1 MATNEF
7 AALGAWEDRPKRVTS
22 ADLTTLSIDSQQA
35 FIWTRLDGIATVA
48 EVCAMTGLGEA
59 PTLSALAHLVA
70 VGAATIPPSDG
81 PRTPINPGPANND
94 EALLGS
100 VERPAEQS
108 VERPAE
114 QSVERPAE
122 QSVERSGDRRFRRVG
137 EAPVERP
144 GRPIERTLGTSSVQR
159 SPVPSLSDPME
170 ASVELSRP
178 ATSPGISL
186 GNSGQAVLVEQV
198 EDLPDFHGVDA
209 RDTRWLKSKGW
220 HGFVPGI
227 PWSRP
232 GEDRFGRFKF
242 DRRRLLERCELT
254 ITTRREIIFL
264 DAMTD
269 QLDHFEYL
277 DMQPTDNQKE
287 WRRAYFR
294 FSKRFH
300 PDTFFRREV
309 GSFGEMAR
317 RIYTRATDLH
327 DTFSVDD
334 DLRAVYLRA
343 VNARNTAYRDA
354 LETARLAREALR
366 QRQVGEE
373 KSRRGEREQSRR
385 ADLQRQAI
393 RRKVALRSRLESTSR
408 ERRER
413 RGNPMQGR
421 IDRATQFYERGMKQY
436 EGEKFIEAATSLQL
450 AMNFDPNNDSY
461 RLAYEKVSHK
471 AKAIRAEMIWKTGYM
486 QESVARLDEAMEL
499 YAEAV
504 AIQRRPDF
512 CIHLAELMVSMDH
525 DLHRA
530 AELARSACDAQ
541 PENVDYLLLLARI
554 YEKESLVKKATAAL
568 DRAARLSPKDERIK
582 KAYKALKRL

>member
-7 AALGAWEDRPKRVTS
+7 AALGAWEDRPERVPS

-48 EVCAMTGLGEA
+48 EVCAMTGLGET

-81 PRTPINPGPANND
+81 PRTPINPGPANSD

-100 VERPAEQS
+100 IERPAAQS

-114 QSVERPAE
+114 
-122 QSVERSGDRRFRRVG
+122 RSGERRFRRVG
-137 EAPVERP
+137 EASVERP
-144 GRPIERTLGTSSVQR
+144 AGRLFERTNLETSVKR
-159 SPVPSLSDPME
+159 SPTPSPGDSME
-170 ASVELSRP
+170 GSVELSRP
-178 ATSPGISL
+178 ATSPAISL
-186 GNSGQAVLVEQV
+186 GDSGPAVLVEQV
-198 EDLPDFHGVDA
+198 EDLPDFNGVDA
-209 RDTRWLKSKGW
+209 RDTRWLQSKGW
-220 HGFVPGI
+220 YGFVPGM

-232 GEDRFGRFKF
+232 GEERFGRFKF
-242 DRRRLLERCELT
+242 DRRRLLERCELS

-264 DAMTD
+264 DAMAD

-277 DMQPTDNQKE
+277 GMEPTDNQKD

-327 DTFSVDD
+327 DTFSADD

-343 VNARNTAYRDA
+343 INARNTAYRDA

-366 QRQVGEE
+366 QQQIGKE
-373 KSRRGEREQSRR
+373 KTRRDEKEQSRR

-408 ERRER
+408 GRRER

-421 IDRATQFYERGMKQY
+421 IDRATQFYERGMQQY

-504 AIQRRPDF
+504 AIQPRPDF
-512 CIHLAELMVSMDH
+512 CIHLAELMVSMGH

-530 AELARSACDAQ
+530 ADLARSACDAQ